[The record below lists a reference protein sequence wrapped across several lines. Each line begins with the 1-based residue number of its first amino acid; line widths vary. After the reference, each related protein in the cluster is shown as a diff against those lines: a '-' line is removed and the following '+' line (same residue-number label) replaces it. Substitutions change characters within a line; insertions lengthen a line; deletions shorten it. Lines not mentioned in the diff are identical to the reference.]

1 MKKFIYSFSL
11 MVALSTLFACNN
23 NDAPAI
29 EEKPLPVYSYFRG
42 YLNDEYVNIEQNT
55 VWDDRIFLQKTAS
68 MEDTIFLFNWY
79 VKFAEDFNN
88 TEELHHA
95 PMLTIQLAPL
105 RMGQYNITSGITY
118 NGETAIYL
126 GKNGT
131 IKYIPN
137 PKHPFKLYLN
147 GIYKTSPHSDNPC
160 ISGTMEGVLYNSLNP
175 NDSIVFHNVEF
186 RRVSNYVIRQYI

>member
-11 MVALSTLFACNN
+11 MVVLSTLFACNN

-42 YLNDEYVNIEQNT
+42 YLNNEYINIEQNT

-79 VKFAEDFNN
+79 VNFAEDFNN
-88 TEELHHA
+88 AEELH
-95 PMLTIQLAPL
+95 
-105 RMGQYNITSGITY
+105 TSGITY

-147 GIYKTSPHSDNPC
+147 GIYKTSPHSNNPC

-186 RRVSNYVIRQYI
+186 RRVSNYAILQHI

>member
-11 MVALSTLFACNN
+11 MVVLSTLFACNN

-42 YLNDEYVNIEQNT
+42 YLNNEYINI
-55 VWDDRIFLQKTAS
+55 DS

-79 VKFAEDFNN
+79 VNFAEDFNN
-88 TEELHHA
+88 AEELHHA

-147 GIYKTSPHSDNPC
+147 GIYKTSPHSNNPC

-186 RRVSNYVIRQYI
+186 RRVSNYAILQHI